1 MERISK
7 VIEWANEIGREY
19 FLGVVL
25 YETPAAVSYYSVKVT
40 DKRTTRLQK
49 ADAYVEVWKKLK
61 EEIGLPSGKLVIGMP
76 SFFWSEELCAEA
88 GTDILIREIPAHWN
102 NLGPIASHYRGLSR
116 SFSNK
121 KYGMTIAPDP
131 PPTQAFY
138 PDEPWAKYYDSGTL
152 RYLDE
157 GEKPSD
163 YEGYPRWLPEGIFKF
178 YVWSYYQGVNYLSYS
193 QLERPLAGNRITDTG
208 KMTLK
213 FLDFID
219 NNPRGKD
226 IVTKTGIV
234 RSKGC
239 VWGGA
244 KHHYLDNNP
253 KGLGHHPY
261 GKEDMD
267 YVYLNLFY
275 PDFSDNA
282 ALTKMLWTGTPY
294 GAVDII
300 YPRMKLEDMERYNSI
315 IFFGY
320 NRMDS
325 VRADFINDLMKYV
338 RDGGVVLLSIDQ
350 LKGIKDEL
358 NLDNSENFIGTKAFP
373 DKMEIKDYIEVTEE
387 TPFRIDKKRYSIA
400 PIREF
405 YRGEKESP
413 WVYKVTPIEAKVIA
427 RDSRGIPI
435 LLYNKYGKGYI
446 IFFTSPTLSMI
457 PGEKG
462 KPFER
467 SKFVEDIID
476 KVCRY
481 KDIPVEISPKNDNV
495 EFLLSRKVDKEATIF
510 IMNHGPDRWQ
520 GDIVINLKEA
530 GLSEG
535 IGKNISGK
543 IVKGY
548 ENIKEI
554 TPETEKRGDNLII
567 KGIIIEGDTT
577 YSPAFI
583 QARFALIKLCAGP

>member
-1 MERISK
+1 
-7 VIEWANEIGREY
+7 
-19 FLGVVL
+19 
-25 YETPAAVSYYSVKVT
+25 
-40 DKRTTRLQK
+40 
-49 ADAYVEVWKKLK
+49 
-61 EEIGLPSGKLVIGMP
+61 
-76 SFFWSEELCAEA
+76 
-88 GTDILIREIPAHWN
+88 
-102 NLGPIASHYRGLSR
+102 
-116 SFSNK
+116 
-121 KYGMTIAPDP
+121 MTIAPDP

-138 PDEPWAKYYDSGTL
+138 PDQPWAKYYDSGTL

-163 YEGYPRWLPEGIFKF
+163 LEGYPKWLPEGIFKF
-178 YVWSYYQGVNYLSYS
+178 YVWCYYQGVNYLSYS

-208 KMTLK
+208 KMVLK

-244 KHHYLDNNP
+244 KHHYIDNNP

-325 VRADFINDLMKYV
+325 VRQDFLNDLMKYV
-338 RDGGVVLLSIDQ
+338 GDGGVVLLSMDQ
-350 LKGIKDEL
+350 LRDSKDKFDTEKFNVFLKAGIAVTA
-358 NLDNSENFIGTKAFP
+358 SRSGTVSR
-373 DKMEIKDYIEVTEE
+373 ETIKDYIEVTGE
-387 TPFRIDKKRYSIA
+387 TPFRINKKRY
-400 PIREF
+400 PITSLREF
-405 YRGEKESP
+405 YRGEKEEP
-413 WVYKVTPIEAKVIA
+413 YVYKVSPKGATVIAKDSQGTPILI
-427 RDSRGIPI
+427 
-435 LLYNKYGKGYI
+435 YNKYGKGHV
-446 IFFTSPTLSMI
+446 FLFTSPTLSMI

-462 KPFER
+462 NPFER

-481 KDIPVEISPKNDNV
+481 KDIPVEISPRNDSV
-495 EFLLSRKVDKEATIF
+495 EFLISKTGDKEATIF

-554 TPETEKRGDNLII
+554 TPETEKKGDNLII
-567 KGIIIEGDTT
+567 KGIIIGGDTGDST
-577 YSPAFI
+577 AFI
-583 QARFALIKLCAGP
+583 QANFALINIR

>member
-1 MERISK
+1 
-7 VIEWANEIGREY
+7 
-19 FLGVVL
+19 
-25 YETPAAVSYYSVKVT
+25 
-40 DKRTTRLQK
+40 
-49 ADAYVEVWKKLK
+49 
-61 EEIGLPSGKLVIGMP
+61 
-76 SFFWSEELCAEA
+76 
-88 GTDILIREIPAHWN
+88 
-102 NLGPIASHYRGLSR
+102 
-116 SFSNK
+116 
-121 KYGMTIAPDP
+121 
-131 PPTQAFY
+131 
-138 PDEPWAKYYDSGTL
+138 
-152 RYLDE
+152 
-157 GEKPSD
+157 
-163 YEGYPRWLPEGIFKF
+163 
-178 YVWSYYQGVNYLSYS
+178 
-193 QLERPLAGNRITDTG
+193 
-208 KMTLK
+208 
-213 FLDFID
+213 
-219 NNPRGKD
+219 
-226 IVTKTGIV
+226 
-234 RSKGC
+234 
-239 VWGGA
+239 
-244 KHHYLDNNP
+244 
-253 KGLGHHPY
+253 LGHHPY

-267 YVYLNLFY
+267 YVYLSLFY

-300 YPRMKLEDMERYNSI
+300 YPGMKLEDMERYNSI

-350 LKGIKDEL
+350 LKGVKDEL

-405 YRGEKESP
+405 YRGEKENP
-413 WVYKVTPIEAKVIA
+413 WVYKVTPVEAKVIA

-457 PGEKG
+457 SGEKG

-495 EFLLSRKVDKEATIF
+495 EFLLSRKGDKEATIF

-520 GDIVINLKEA
+520 GDIIINVKEA

-554 TPETEKRGDNLII
+554 TPETEKIRDNLII
-567 KGIIIEGDTT
+567 KGIDIEGDTAD
-577 YSPAFI
+577 SPAFI
-583 QARFALIKLCAGP
+583 RANFALINIR